1 MAPKILIILS
11 ILGILILIF
20 TVQANQK
27 IESGE
32 IKSIEYSGKKITIE
46 LKDRIEKLVIFDN
59 KIFDIKK
66 GDNIEFIGTKDTYKQ
81 EKQIIIA
88 KIWKLS

>member
-81 EKQIIIA
+81 EKEIIIA